1 MRSAGEIKRQL
12 QVLRFSKKLPL
23 DKIAKDSR
31 CTVQQVIQAFKLEA
45 SELILRR
52 LDAYLDAGKLH
63 VITQETKRAYAIER
77 MSNELWFVWG
87 LHTMKMSDVYLL
99 SVDRQ
104 KRLQIAMNWR
114 LKRALRGYV
123 KEKTG
128 KEPLFPDSAT
138 YWRCK
143 AKVAAEIG
151 FVAPKRVL
159 PGGDGARSV
168 VQAGG
173 VHSHQDAGGRG

>member
-12 QVLRFSKKLPL
+12 QKLRFEKKLPME
-23 DKIAKDSR
+23 KIARDSR
-31 CTVQQVIQAFKLEA
+31 CTVQQIIQAFKLEA
-45 SELILRR
+45 TEMILRR

-63 VITQETKRAYAIER
+63 VLTPENKRHFSIER

-87 LHTMKMSDVYLL
+87 MKTMKMSDVLLL
-99 SVDRQ
+99 SVDQQ

-123 KEKTG
+123 QEKTG

-159 PGGDGARSV
+159 SGSDGPRTV
-168 VQAGG
+168 VQT
-173 VHSHQDAGGRG
+173 